1 MRYDKNLLIFRG
13 AIARSLIVL
22 LACGVSHRVEAIDLT
37 FTAEFRPNA
46 SNPTNNRF
54 VNTTRNSGY
63 CEQWPDR
70 CGDQAFGVS
79 LPLGLIFENMDVN
92 GWDRNSAYFKYPTS
106 YKDVPV
112 TSDMDGSHANVQWRV
127 NAMSMRINNWNQVA
141 PAAGWQSWGTYPPR
155 PCVRV
160 ATGLGAGAW
169 YEFVWGLPENAG
181 PCVQKPRGQVSTP
194 MVTSRLSIGYEL
206 VTPDPL
212 AMKNGIYRGDLI
224 LTVGPGGDFDFGDR
238 STISDSVVNLHF
250 ELTVRHEFRVDFPP
264 GSDRAV
270 LAPEGGWS
278 SWIDHGRLPT
288 RLSKDLPFSLSSSVP
303 FSVTLQCQYSQPGG
317 DCGLRNITEP
327 TAPEVPVEIALTMPG
342 FREIGSNV
350 DALNLKFSREGTP
363 VRFTSDAY
371 AIDRASRLHFDVK
384 GEHVKSILDHEGSQ
398 YRGNVTLV
406 FDAHP

>member
-1 MRYDKNLLIFRG
+1 MHNYKNSSIFQG
-13 AIARSLIVL
+13 AVTRSLVVL
-22 LACGVSHRVEAIDLT
+22 LLVCGLSHQVAAVDLT
-37 FTAEFRPNA
+37 FTAEFHPNA

-54 VNTTRNSGY
+54 VNTTPNSGY
-63 CEQWPDR
+63 CQQWPNY
-70 CGDQAFGVS
+70 CGDTAFGVA
-79 LPLGLIFENMDVN
+79 LPLGLTFENMDVN
-92 GWDRNSAYFKYPTS
+92 GSDRNSAYFKYPTS

-112 TSDMDGSHANVQWRV
+112 TNDMDGSHANVQWRV
-127 NAMSMRINNWNQVA
+127 NMMSMRINNWNQVVLD
-141 PAAGWQSWGTYPPR
+141 AGWAGWATPYPCR
-155 PCVRV
+155 LV
-160 ATGLGAGAW
+160 APPLSNGRW
-169 YEFVWGLPENAG
+169 YEFIWGLPEDAG
-181 PCVQKPRGQVSTP
+181 PCVKKVQGELSTP
-194 MVTSRLSIGYEL
+194 VLTSRLSIGYEL

-212 AMKNGIYRGDLI
+212 SMKNGIYRGDLI
-224 LTVGPGGDFDFGDR
+224 LTVGPGGDFDFGDC

-250 ELTVRHEFRVDFPP
+250 ELTVRHEFRVDFSP

-270 LAPEGGWS
+270 LAPEGGWN
-278 SWIDHGRLPT
+278 SWIDHGSLPT

-350 DALNLKFSREGTP
+350 DALNLKFSKEGTP

-384 GEHVKSILDHEGSQ
+384 GEHVKSILDHEGNQ